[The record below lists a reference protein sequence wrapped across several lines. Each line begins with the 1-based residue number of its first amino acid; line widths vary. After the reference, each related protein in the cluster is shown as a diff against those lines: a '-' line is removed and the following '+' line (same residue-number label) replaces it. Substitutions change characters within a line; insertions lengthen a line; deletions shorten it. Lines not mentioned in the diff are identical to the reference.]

1 MALLKMLAIMAVGLV
16 MVAMPK
22 RYGQRRVE

>member
-1 MALLKMLAIMAVGLV
+1 MLKMASMAIMAVGL